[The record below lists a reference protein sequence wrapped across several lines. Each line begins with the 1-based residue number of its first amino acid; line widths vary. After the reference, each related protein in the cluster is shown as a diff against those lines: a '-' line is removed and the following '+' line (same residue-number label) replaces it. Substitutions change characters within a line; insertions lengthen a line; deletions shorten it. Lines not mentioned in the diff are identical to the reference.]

1 VQHSRLVSTSKTN
14 KATINEDIGKT
25 VKDNG
30 KKILVVDNEIDI
42 TLLIEEG
49 LEQRGF
55 YIKSYNDPQLPCESS
70 NLVFTILC

>member
-1 VQHSRLVSTSKTN
+1 
-14 KATINEDIGKT
+14 

-49 LEQRGF
+49 LEQRDSILNHIMIPNCLARVQTWF
-55 YIKSYNDPQLPCESS
+55 LRSYVS
-70 NLVFTILC
+70 